1 MAAAALPLDIE
12 GLLHRMSL
20 NRLGQ
25 LAACL
30 ASLALAHPAAA
41 VNPRVAELASRLAGE
56 HAQPQALADLIRL
69 AELRDQDGDLAPLRE
84 AYDRAI
90 ADGTSREDVRALA
103 THLRAQL
110 FLAQDQIDQAR
121 AEIDRLAP
129 LRNWAVIGPFEND
142 GRSGFSAIYPPE
154 KEGFTPGIAVHGKEH
169 DVSWRALPEISPIG
183 FVDLDGAVWPRQDV
197 TVYAATLVPAKR
209 PQAAIL
215 HFGASGANRVWVNGE
230 QVLED
235 GNLHPAR
242 FDQHTV
248 PIRLRAGENSILV
261 KIAHSSGRI
270 GFWIRLAGEKDQ
282 PLPDLAKG
290 SRAPEKKLP
299 LVTET
304 KKAAKPD
311 KAQRPIDAL
320 DQLRERAAANEKDA
334 RAQEDLAILYA
345 TRRPDDE
352 SEQLALHAQ
361 QRAADAA
368 PGDAQIE
375 LRLSR
380 YQERDA
386 NKKREALE
394 AGLRAHPDEG
404 DLLEALTAF
413 RLERGDGWKALELAR
428 RAVAIEPGAPR
439 ARLLEARALD
449 GVGLGMQANAERLEV
464 AKEHPDDVRALRGL
478 VTAERRLGRVDE
490 AAQAIER
497 LLALRWDD
505 ADARAELQGILLDRG
520 DLDGALARLHQ
531 AIELEPGLVSLRV
544 RLAELLSQNGRAS
557 DADQVFN
564 DLRKLSPDDPD
575 VAEADGRHQLRFSRT
590 EAALAELDRALTLRP
605 QNPPLR
611 ELLRSVKP
619 EERYAAPY
627 LYDAAALAK
636 AKTTAGPDEDVEV
649 LADLQVVKVYGNGL
663 SSRTHQIVLRALS
676 ERGADQ
682 SRVQA
687 FQFSPERSV
696 VRVEQARI
704 FRPAAG
710 GKLDV
715 LESRS
720 EGERNLSEPWYGLYY
735 DVRAKVVA
743 FTQLQPGDTLELVTR
758 VDDAGSNYFSDYFG
772 DLAWL
777 QGPARRVHSD
787 YVLLGPPGRT
797 FYSATAPL
805 KGLKKIEEKLP
816 DGGTRLHFSATDVR
830 RVTPE
835 PGAPGVSE
843 LYAWVHVSTYK
854 DWESVGRFYWGL
866 VKDQLRVTDEITK
879 AAEQAVAGIPKDD
892 EKARIRAVYDYV
904 LSKTRY
910 VALEFGINSFRPYP
924 VETILNRAFGDCKDK
939 ASLMHALLEAL
950 GIDSR
955 LVLLRMKR
963 LGNLPE
969 EPASLAI
976 FNHAI
981 LYLPQYDLFL
991 DGTAEFHG
999 SQELPGEDH
1008 GADVLVV
1015 EPGESGSRFFRV
1027 PDAMPQDNL
1036 GETKTAVS
1044 LRTDGGA
1051 KLQLQ
1056 SVTSGSSTPGTRRVF
1071 ESPVER
1077 SRHGEELLTRLG
1089 YPGAKLDKL
1098 DVSDPHN
1105 VEQPFEVQLSAEVP
1119 SFAARDGEMLRFSAF
1134 GKRPAFV
1141 ESLAPLS
1148 SRSVALQLPEAQSA
1162 RQLVA
1167 IELPEGYAAQLPP
1180 DAHGES
1186 AQGHWALHFAAE
1198 GNAVRAQLD
1207 LALSGGELQ
1216 PEDYPAYRAMLAQL
1230 DQALARKIEAA
1241 KTAQGGSR

>member
-1 MAAAALPLDIE
+1 
-12 GLLHRMSL
+12 MSP
-20 NRLGQ
+20 NRLGK

-30 ASLALAHPAAA
+30 APLALTLPAAA
-41 VNPRVAELASRLAGE
+41 ANPRIAELASRLAAE
-56 HAQPQALADLIRL
+56 HAQPQALAELIRL
-69 AELRDQDGDLAPLRE
+69 AELRDQEGDLAPLRE
-84 AYDRAI
+84 AFDRAI
-90 ADGTSREDVRALA
+90 DDRASREDVRALA
-103 THLRAQL
+103 RHLRAQL
-110 FLAQDQIDQAR
+110 DLAQGEVSKAR
-121 AEIDRLAP
+121 EEIDKLAP
-129 LRNWAVIGPFEND
+129 LRSWAVIGPFDND
-142 GRSGFSAIYPPE
+142 GRAGFSAIYAPE
-154 KEGFTPGIAVHGKEH
+154 QDGFDPRATLHGKEH
-169 DVSWRALPEISPIG
+169 DISWRTLPEVSPIG

-209 PQAAIL
+209 AQAAML
-215 HFGASGANRVWVNGE
+215 HFGASGASRLWVNGE
-230 QVLED
+230 PALED
-235 GNLHPAR
+235 ANLHPAR

-248 PIRLRAGENSILV
+248 PIKLRAGDNSILV

-270 GFWIRLAGEKDQ
+270 GFWIRLAGEKDE
-282 PLPDLAKG
+282 PLPELAQR
-290 SRAPEKKLP
+290 SRAPEKKLV
-299 LVTET
+299 LVEA
-304 KKAAKPD
+304 KKARTGEKGKPR
-311 KAQRPIDAL
+311 AADAL
-320 DQLRERAAANEKDA
+320 EQLRAAAAANEKDA

-380 YQERDA
+380 LQERDA

-394 AGLRAHPDEG
+394 AGLRAHPDDV
-404 DLLEALTAF
+404 DLLEALAAF

-428 RAVAIEPGAPR
+428 RAVAIEPGSPR
-439 ARLLEARALD
+439 AKLLEARALD
-449 GVGLGMQANAERLEV
+449 GVGLGMQANAERIQV
-464 AKEHPDDVRALRGL
+464 AKDHPDDVRAVRGL
-478 VTAERRLGRVDE
+478 ATADRRLGRAGE
-490 AAQAIER
+490 AAQALRR

-505 ADARAELQGILLDRG
+505 ADARAELQGILLDKG
-520 DLDGALARLHQ
+520 DLDGALEQLRQ
-531 AIELEPGLVSLRV
+531 SISIEPGLVSLRV
-544 RLAELLSQNGRAS
+544 RLAELLSQNGRAA
-557 DADQVFN
+557 DADQAFA

-575 VAEADGRHQLRFSRT
+575 VAEANGRHDLRFSRT
-590 EAALAELDRALTLRP
+590 EAALAEMDRALTLRP
-605 QNPPLR
+605 QNPALR

-627 LYDAAALAK
+627 LYDAAELAK
-636 AKTTAGPDEDVEV
+636 AKTTAFSDEDVEV

-663 SSRTHQIVLRALS
+663 SSRTHQIVLRALTD
-676 ERGADQ
+676 RGVDQ

-704 FRPAAG
+704 FRPASG

-715 LESRS
+715 LESRT

-743 FTQLQPGDTLELVTR
+743 FTQLQAGDTFELVTR
-758 VDDAGSNYFSDYFG
+758 IDDAGSNYFSDYFG
-772 DLAWL
+772 DLAWM

-797 FYSATAPL
+797 FYSASAPL
-805 KGLKKIEEKLP
+805 KGLKKTEEKLP
-816 DGGTRLHFSATDVR
+816 DGGTRLRYSALDVR

-866 VKDQLRVTDEITK
+866 VKDQLRVTDEIHK
-879 AAEQAVAGIPKDD
+879 AAEQAVAGIPADD

-904 LSKTRY
+904 LAKTRY
-910 VALEFGINSFRPYP
+910 VALEFGINSYKPYP
-924 VETILNRAFGDCKDK
+924 VETILDRAFGDCKDK

-999 SQELPGEDH
+999 SQELPGEDR

-1036 GETKTAVS
+1036 GETKTQVS
-1044 LRTDGGA
+1044 LRADGGA
-1051 KLQLQ
+1051 KLQLH
-1056 SVTSGSSTPGTRRVF
+1056 SVTSGSATPGTRRVF
-1071 ESPVER
+1071 ESPMER
-1077 SRHGEELLTRLG
+1077 ARHGEELLTRLG
-1089 YPGAKLDKL
+1089 YPGATLATL

-1105 VEQPFEVQLSAEVP
+1105 VEQPFEVQLAAEVP
-1119 SFAARDGEMLRFSAF
+1119 AFAARAEKALRFSAF

-1148 SRSVALQLPEAQSA
+1148 SRSLPLQLPEAQSA
-1162 RQLVA
+1162 RQLIA

-1180 DAHGES
+1180 DAQGQS
-1186 AQGHWALHFAAE
+1186 PQGHWALHFAAE

-1241 KTAQGGSR
+1241 PVSKTDGAGGAR